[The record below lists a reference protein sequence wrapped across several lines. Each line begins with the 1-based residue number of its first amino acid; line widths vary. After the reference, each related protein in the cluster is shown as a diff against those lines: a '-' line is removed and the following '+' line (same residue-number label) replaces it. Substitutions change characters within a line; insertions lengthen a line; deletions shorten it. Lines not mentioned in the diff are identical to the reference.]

1 MMIRSA
7 FLVLVCIGLSSAFA
21 PLVGN
26 FARTLPLQAATKG
39 VLEDDSNNNSNNDE
53 SEFTDRRSFVS
64 ALVAAGAIVISPPFA
79 SAEDVEVVEEEGFAA
94 IAARASRLSSDVGEL
109 TPMVQPKS
117 DDPRTAYDFQLPV
130 EGEQIS
136 LTDLVHQEVGED
148 GISKVKCLL
157 VCNMKEDDPI
167 ARKDIPEFISLAAK

>member
-1 MMIRSA
+1 MVMIKSA
-7 FLVLVCIGLSSAFA
+7 FLVLLGMGLSSAFCPA
-21 PLVGN
+21 SN
-26 FARTLPLQAATKG
+26 FARTSVPLQASKG
-39 VLEDDSNNNSNNDE
+39 VEDDSNNKNINNE
-53 SEFTDRRSFVS
+53 SEFTDRRSFVT
-64 ALVAAGAIVISPPFA
+64 ALVAAGAIVITPSFA
-79 SAEDVEVVEEEGFAA
+79 SAEEVEEEGFAA

-109 TPMVQPKS
+109 TPMVRPKS

-130 EGEQIS
+130 AGEQVS
-136 LTDLVHQEVGED
+136 MMDLVHQEVGED